1 MAGEGTKVAL
11 QSVPLGVQTQP
22 QAFFRKNDFDVTIFQ
37 HGYDVIVEKALR
49 CPCKS
54 KGADNLSSCKN
65 CGGSGWFFINPKQT
79 KAILHSMNQQ
89 TNFREWSE
97 VNVGTVN
104 ISVRDIDKLAFMDR
118 ITVLQGNSVH
128 SQTVF
133 MSFYKTVLFA
143 FLDYTPKEIEEV
155 FLFISPEDKFVLL
168 KEGID
173 YSIADYKIILDKKYH
188 HLKDVTLSIR
198 YIHAPQ
204 FHVIDLPRDVMV
216 STIRTTGGQK
226 IKAQMP
232 VNAVGR
238 RAHYVINRQSFNGDL
253 YFDNSYEEDKCC
265 TKKTP
270 TNCNP

>member
-1 MAGEGTKVAL
+1 MTETKKVTL
-11 QSVPLGVQTQP
+11 QSTPVGVQTQP
-22 QAFFRKNDFDVTIFQ
+22 QAFFKKNDFDVTIWQ

-54 KGADNLSSCKN
+54 RGTDNLSSCKN

-79 KAILHSMNQQ
+79 KAIMHSMNLQ

-118 ITVLQGNSVH
+118 ITLLQGNSVH
-128 SQTVF
+128 SQTIF
-133 MSFYKTVLFA
+133 THFYKGALFA
-143 FLDYTPKEIEEV
+143 FLDYTPKEVEEV
-155 FLFISPEDKFVLL
+155 YMFVNGETKLILL
-168 KEGID
+168 QENSD
-173 YSIADYKIILDKKYH
+173 YSMIDYKIIIDKKYH

-198 YIHAPQ
+198 YVHSPQ

-216 STIRTTGGQK
+216 STIKTPDGQK
-226 IKAQMP
+226 IKASMP

-238 RAHYVINRQSFNGDL
+238 RAHYVLNRQSFNGDL
-253 YFDNSYEEDKCC
+253 YFDNSYEKDCC
-265 TKKTP
+265 EVKNKS
-270 TNCNP
+270 NCIK

>member
-1 MAGEGTKVAL
+1 MAQGTKVTL
-11 QSVPLGVQTQP
+11 QGVPQGVQTQP
-22 QAFFRKNDFDVTIFQ
+22 QAFFKKNDFDVTIWQ

-54 KGADNLSSCKN
+54 KGADNLASCKN

-79 KAILHSMNQQ
+79 KAIMHSMNLQ

-104 ISVRDIDKLAFMDR
+104 VSVRDIDKLAFMDR
-118 ITVLQGNSVH
+118 ITVLQGNSIH

-133 MSFYKTVLFA
+133 TSFYKGVLFA
-143 FLDYTPKEIEEV
+143 FLDYTPKDVEEV
-155 FLFISPEDKFVLL
+155 YLFVSGDDKLVLL
-168 KEGID
+168 QENVD
-173 YSIADYKIILDKKYH
+173 YTIVDYKILIDKKYH
-188 HLKDVTLSIR
+188 HLKDVTLTIR
-198 YIHAPQ
+198 YNHAPQ

-216 STIRTTGGQK
+216 STIRTTDNRK

-253 YFDNSYEEDKCC
+253 YFDNSYEENKCC
-265 TKKTP
+265 TDKKE